1 MSMPTNQKKASV
13 EVANEIKRRIM
24 NNEFTVGSRLPA
36 ERVLAEEFQ
45 TSRSTV
51 REALRA
57 LEINGIIESK
67 VGQGTYVKKSD
78 FSNEDKIL
86 KIANQTSPYE
96 IFDAMFAIEPY
107 LATLAALNATE
118 EEFLSLQTCLQKM
131 EMAIG
136 DIDQFEKLDADFHYQ
151 VACAAKNSLLLNF
164 ADILNKVRLE
174 RLWGTLKIRSLS
186 KQNME
191 LYYRQHVLVYEAIKE
206 RDISKATEFT
216 IQHLRM
222 ARKNTLGE

>member
-1 MSMPTNQKKASV
+1 MSTSANQKKASL
-13 EVANEIKRRIM
+13 EVANEVKRKIM
-24 NNEFTVGSRLPA
+24 NNDFPVGSRLPA

-57 LEINGIIESK
+57 LEINGIIESR
-67 VGQGTYVKKSD
+67 VGQGTYVKTSD
-78 FSNEDKIL
+78 FSDADKIL

-96 IFDAMFAIEPY
+96 VFDTMFAIEPY
-107 LATLAALNATE
+107 LAKLAALNATE
-118 EEFLSLQTCLQKM
+118 EEFLSLQNCLQKM
-131 EMAIG
+131 KMAIG
-136 DIDQFEKLDADFHYQ
+136 DIDEFEKLDADFHYQ

-186 KQNME
+186 KENME
-191 LYYRQHVLVYEAIKE
+191 LYYHHHVLVYEAIKE
-206 RDISKATEFT
+206 RDITKAMEFT
-216 IQHLRM
+216 NDHLKM